1 MSGSPPHRRLWHIAL
16 EGDGRGVSIDDTAK
30 GAGPAR
36 RLTDQQRMAV
46 VMQGVALLAHLE
58 HCKLQLADGTVE
70 RAWHGATLVDGF
82 ELRVDDV
89 RPGRAVDAPHAMAL
103 ALLRRIFGVQGDD
116 ISSRGAARKAARE
129 LLGHW
134 RQELFRIQ
142 PDLLVT
148 QVLDA
153 APFLWQP
160 AFGPA
165 RRALAAEHLQGEDR
179 RLWVA
184 GPGRGRSRFLGK
196 ARHRDELLSQ
206 LSGPEAQ
213 AIWDGFTRDLDPWR
227 LYRQGR
233 FRRAAAVWRRRR
245 GLRGSEAV
253 AFARAL
259 MATGRS
265 AQALAVM
272 KKRRDTESLLTRFL
286 IQMELGDRNAAKKTL
301 HLLDDAELSERQLVR
316 LAEMAV
322 RLYAA
327 RGDRGRDV
335 RAWIAKVLA
344 VSDDKARLAGL
355 IVAAS
360 AAWDLGEK
368 ATMARYLEQARPALE
383 HPELAWRWHHAE
395 GLRLYSDGDGP
406 GAREHVETALKL
418 SRRQL
423 GKSEAARLWNDV
435 GVMRLLDEDLAGAEK
450 ACGNVVRLMMA
461 LDGAQRS
468 TLALHNLA
476 SLKIRR
482 GRLRGVEEALE
493 RSLAENRR
501 NENPRAVVCDL
512 ELQARFELARGRPRA
527 ALQRC
532 AAAGDADPTIART
545 EVFAAIEGRAR
556 GWLGHKERAA
566 ACLESAGED
575 GLRSLDPEER
585 AAAWAIAGRYDRAL
599 EEIGDSPWRPL
610 FTALAAAKVP
620 PEEAWAPLDDV
631 EPLRAARLAHDVEL
645 LRPGSVPA
653 ARARSAAE
661 WLRRL
666 GATKMAEVI
675 DRRSLEPWIAVKKWA
690 EASDPER
697 DARLL
702 ADAGYPDA
710 RVLSRTERAEHVIA
724 DGAGGP
730 ATLTYPADADDDA
743 SDPSLILQAPYV
755 DEIQSALLALIAGA
769 RTAVGKAGS
778 PGAPWSQV
786 GGHQLGD
793 GIVGECPELLD
804 ALDRLDRLARSDLAI
819 LILGE
824 SGTGKELIARRVHR
838 QSPRSSDPFLAVN
851 CAAFSESLIQ
861 SELFGHVR
869 GAFTGAEKDRAG
881 LFESARSGTVFL
893 DEIGDLPLKVQGHL
907 LRVLQEGEV
916 RRVGESVPRKVNARV
931 VAATHQGLERM
942 VDDGTFRRD
951 LFYRLK
957 VAKVELPPLRDR
969 GRDVLLIARSVAH
982 KSRSG
987 PLSKDAERAL
997 MAYRWPGNIRELVN
1011 TVEVGAAL
1019 AEGGTIEKHHL
1030 ELPDSHQKTLMCDYQ
1045 FEVQAFQKKL

>member
-1 MSGSPPHRRLWHIAL
+1 MSDSPPHLRLWHIAL
-16 EGDGRGVSIDDTAK
+16 EGDGRGISIDDTAK

-58 HCKLQLADGTVE
+58 HCKLQLGDGTVE

-82 ELRVDDV
+82 QLRVDDV

-103 ALLRRIFGVQGDD
+103 ALLRRVFGAHGDD
-116 ISSRGAARKAARE
+116 ISSRGAARKDARE
-129 LLGHW
+129 LIGHW

-165 RRALAAEHLQGEDR
+165 RRALAAEHVEGEDR

-184 GPGRGRSRFLGK
+184 GSGRGRSRFLK
-196 ARHRDELLSQ
+196 IARHREELLSR
-206 LSGPEAQ
+206 LAGPEAQ
-213 AIWDGFTRDLDPWR
+213 ATWDGFTRDLDPWR

-265 AQALAVM
+265 AQALTVM
-272 KKRRDTESLLTRFL
+272 KKRRDTESMLTRFL

-335 RAWIAKVLA
+335 RAWVAKVLS
-344 VSDDKARLAGL
+344 VNDEKARLGGL

-360 AAWDLGEK
+360 AAWDLGERQ
-368 ATMARYLEQARPALE
+368 TMASYLEQARPALG

-406 GAREHVETALKL
+406 GARKHVETALLL

-461 LDGAQRS
+461 LDGAPRS

-512 ELQARFELARGRPRA
+512 ELQARFELARGRPQA
-527 ALQRC
+527 AIQRC
-532 AAAGDADPTIART
+532 AAAGDVDPTIART

-556 GWLGHKERAA
+556 GWLGHQERAA
-566 ACLESAGED
+566 ACLENAGED

-585 AAAWAIAGRYDRAL
+585 AAAWAVAGCYDRAL
-599 EEIGDSPWRPL
+599 QETDGSPWRPL
-610 FTALAAAKVP
+610 FTALAAAKSP
-620 PEEAWAPLDDV
+620 SDDAWTPLDDI
-631 EPLRAARLAHDVEL
+631 EPLRAARLIHDVEL
-645 LRPGSVPA
+645 LRPGSTPA
-653 ARARSAAE
+653 ARARGAAE
-661 WLRRL
+661 WLRRI

-675 DRRSLEPWIAVKKWA
+675 DRRSLEPWIALKKWA
-690 EASDPER
+690 EASGPER
-697 DARLL
+697 DAQLF

-710 RVLSRTERAEHVIA
+710 RVLSRTARGDEVIV

-730 ATLTYPADADDDA
+730 ATLTYPAA
-743 SDPSLILQAPYV
+743 SDDEPSGPSMVLEAPFI
-755 DEIQSALLALIAGA
+755 DEIQAALLALIDGA
-769 RTAVGKAGS
+769 RTGGS
-778 PGAPWSQV
+778 GAIGLGATTLQS
-786 GGHQLGD
+786 GSHELGD
-793 GIVGECPELLD
+793 GIIGESPELLD
-804 ALDRLDRLARSDLAI
+804 ALGRLDRLARSDLAV

-824 SGTGKELIARRVHR
+824 SGTGKELIAHRVHR
-838 QSPRSSDPFLAVN
+838 QSLRSSDPFLAVN

-869 GAFTGAEKDRAG
+869 GAFTGADRDRAG

-893 DEIGDLPLKVQGHL
+893 DEIGDLPLTVQGHL

-916 RRVGESVPRKVNARV
+916 RRVGESTPRKVNARV
-931 VAATHQGLERM
+931 VAATHQGLAKM
-942 VDDGTFRRD
+942 VDNGSFRRD

-957 VAKVELPPLRDR
+957 VATVELPPLRDR
-969 GRDVLLIARSVAH
+969 GRDVLLIARSVAQ

-987 PLSKDAERAL
+987 
-997 MAYRWPGNIRELVN
+997 
-1011 TVEVGAAL
+1011 
-1019 AEGGTIEKHHL
+1019 
-1030 ELPDSHQKTLMCDYQ
+1030 
-1045 FEVQAFQKKL
+1045 